1 MGWKDTLAALRAEI
15 APEGSEPPA
24 LLAELETEI
33 ANLEVSHA
41 DALSGADARI
51 QEYDGKLA
59 GKDSEITRLKT
70 VNYDLLMA
78 SKGDT
83 DTGNGGGTNGGG
95 SSDDNDDAPGGIDSL
110 FGTSDDNE

>member
-1 MGWKDTLAALRAEI
+1 MGWKDTLAALRAEL

-24 LLAELETEI
+24 LLTELENEI
-33 ANLEVSHA
+33 QGLEVSHA

-51 QEYDGKLA
+51 QETTGKLA
-59 GKDSEITRLKT
+59 DKDSEITRLKT

-83 DTGNGGGTNGGG
+83 DTDSNRSGSGANDGG
-95 SSDDNDDAPGGIDSL
+95 SSDDQPTGTASL
-110 FGTSDDNE
+110 FGTPDE